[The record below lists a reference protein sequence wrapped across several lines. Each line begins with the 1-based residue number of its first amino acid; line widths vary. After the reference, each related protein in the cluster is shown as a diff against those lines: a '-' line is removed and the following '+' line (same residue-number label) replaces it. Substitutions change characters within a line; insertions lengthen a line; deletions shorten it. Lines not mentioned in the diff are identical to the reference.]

1 MVDDALI
8 EETPLVIERAPDAAH
23 LAETLCAQIA
33 AELAERRVAL
43 AAALAALH
51 TQAETLANVA
61 ARLVTALRRGNKAL
75 VAGNG
80 GSAAEAQHFAAE
92 LVGRFKRERIPYAAI
107 ALTTDTS
114 GLTAIA
120 NDYGYEE
127 VFARQVLGLGRPGD
141 VFLAFSTSGESENL
155 IRAAR
160 ICRERDIAVVA
171 LTGARANRLAR
182 LADLAIAAPVT
193 DTALAQELHM
203 VMTHLLCGAVE
214 TELARASFPPGPMA
228 APLDASAAAAN
239 AQSPHDGARAHL
251 NVGPRYTHRDRAQRI
266 LR

>member
-1 MVDDALI
+1 MR
-8 EETPLVIERAPDAAH
+8 VIEDMIVEATAPVGASAPDVYA
-23 LAETLCAQIA
+23 LADQLRTRIA
-33 AELAERRVAL
+33 AELADRRVAL
-43 AAALAALH
+43 GVALATLNA
-51 TQAETLANVA
+51 QADVLAHVA
-61 ARLVTALRRGNKAL
+61 ARLVVALRLGNKAL

-107 ALTTDTS
+107 ALTTDTAA
-114 GLTAIA
+114 LTAIA

-155 IRAAR
+155 VRAAR
-160 ICRERDIAVVA
+160 VCRERDITVVA
-171 LTGARANRLAR
+171 LTGARASRLGQ
-182 LADLAIAAPVT
+182 LADLALSAPVT

-214 TELARASFPPGPMA
+214 TELVRSPFLGATAGAQPVADAR
-228 APLDASAAAAN
+228 N
-239 AQSPHDGARAHL
+239 ARL
-251 NVGPRYTHRDRAQRI
+251 NVGPRYARRDRTQRT